1 LGLTRKGKIMLIDF
15 LDKHLSQKNKE
26 QVSTIIFY
34 PIAILVTI
42 IGFSILKYDKYIDPI
57 INRIKGEK

>member
-1 LGLTRKGKIMLIDF
+1 MLIDF